1 MARKARQISGL
12 EVDEISLVDKGA
24 NQHAV
29 VTIAKSA
36 SGETEETMDIYDE
49 QGNPLDLDALNDGDV
64 VFDADGEAYQFTLD
78 DDSEVEYEDEREPE
92 LVGKSFENPFARTPV
107 RKNTQPSFVD
117 DLRSELSKALS
128 DRDRD
133 SVISKAFGTIE
144 VLHEQ
149 VSKAQEAAEHERN
162 VRLHREYTEIAKSYG
177 LPFQDEVLGGVLLRA
192 AESLSREDCEVI
204 AKCLEAAGEAVYMEH
219 GNIGGGSNS
228 DVFDQV
234 SAYADEATVSKGF
247 EGTSREELTSE
258 FFLSNPGAYDEYL
271 SERY

>member
-1 MARKARQISGL
+1 MPRKARQISGL

-49 QGNPLDLDALNDGDV
+49 QGNPLDLDDLNDGDV

-78 DDSEVEYEDEREPE
+78 EEQFEEEREPE
-92 LVGKSFENPFARTPV
+92 LVGKSFENPFRRNETV
-107 RKNTQPSFVD
+107 RKSASPSFVE
-117 DLRSELSKALS
+117 DLRTELSKALS
-128 DRDRD
+128 DSDRD
-133 SVISKAFGTIE
+133 QVISKAFGTIE

-149 VSKAQEAAEHERN
+149 VSKAQEAAEHERT
-162 VRLHREYTEIAKSYG
+162 VRLQREYTEIAKSYG

-192 AESLSREDCEVI
+192 AESLSRQDCEVI
-204 AKCLEAAGEAVYMEH
+204 AKCLEAAGEAVYMET
-219 GNIGGGSNS
+219 GQIGGGSNS

-234 SAYADEATVSKGF
+234 SAYANEAVSKGMAN
-247 EGTSREELTSE
+247 TTEELTAE
-258 FFLSNPGAYDEYL
+258 FFMSNPGAYDEYL
-271 SERY
+271 SERF

>member
-49 QGNPLDLDALNDGDV
+49 QGNPLDLDDLTDGDV

-78 DDSEVEYEDEREPE
+78 EEQVEEDEHEPE
-92 LVGKSFENPFARTPV
+92 LVGKSFENPFRRNEQV
-107 RKNTQPSFVD
+107 RKSASPSFVE

-128 DRDRD
+128 DKDRD
-133 SVISKAFGTIE
+133 AVISKAFGTIE

-149 VSKAQEAAEHERN
+149 VSKAQQAAEHERQ

-177 LPFQDEVLGGVLLRA
+177 LPFQDEVLGGVLMRA

-234 SAYADEATVSKGF
+234 SAYANESVSKGL
-247 EGTSREELTSE
+247 GNSTEELTAE
-258 FFLSNPGAYDEYL
+258 FFMSNPEAYDEYL
-271 SERY
+271 SERN